1 MASYHLAPLEALMDA
16 MESLPGIGPKSAQR
30 MAYHI
35 LRMPEEK
42 VRAFVKAITDAHEKI
57 HYCPVCCNL
66 TDGELCA
73 ICRDEKR
80 DGSILCVVEDPRDIF
95 ALERVKDFTGR
106 YHVLHGAI
114 SPMDGI
120 GPEQLKI
127 QELLKRI
134 TPEVKEVIMAT
145 NATLEGETTAMYIAR
160 LLKPLGV
167 RVTRLGH
174 GVPVGGELEYADNV
188 TLQMSLESSKE
199 L

>member
-1 MASYHLAPLEALMDA
+1 MASYHLAPLEALVDA
-16 MESLPGIGPKSAQR
+16 LECLPGIGPKSAQR
-30 MAYHI
+30 MAYYI

-42 VRAFVKAITDAHEKI
+42 IRAFIKAIANAHERI
-57 HYCPVCCNL
+57 HYCPICCNL
-66 TDGELCA
+66 TDREFCA
-73 ICRDEKR
+73 ICQDETRDK
-80 DGSILCVVEDPRDIF
+80 SVICVVESPKDIL
-95 ALERVKDFTGR
+95 ALERVKNFTGR

-114 SPMDGI
+114 SPLNGV
-120 GPEQLKI
+120 GPERLKI

-145 NATLEGETTAMYIAR
+145 NATIEGETTALYIAR

-188 TLQMSLESSKE
+188 TLEMSLESRRE